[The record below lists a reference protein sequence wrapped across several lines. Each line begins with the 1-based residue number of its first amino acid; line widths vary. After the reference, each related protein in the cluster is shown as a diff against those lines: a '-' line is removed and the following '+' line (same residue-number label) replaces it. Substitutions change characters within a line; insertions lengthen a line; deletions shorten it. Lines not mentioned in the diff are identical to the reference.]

1 MPNLNFSLTATDGLL
16 PSPDLNFTPLG
27 ELNPAADSTNPQ
39 LIRLQVPNMTGVKD
53 HPGFYFGTSDNHN
66 YDFYFY
72 NDGSSTWE
80 AGNFN
85 NNAHVIND
93 YLAIYVP
100 FLTYK
105 RKYICLKASDE
116 LHVPDM
122 TNGGIY
128 YKVNDIPLKTEVSQY
143 ASYKSGG
150 NASYIPVIYSGI
162 GKFTNGQEYL
172 STINYYVSAINDH
185 IILSGDEAKPSTA
198 IVNPTGK
205 KVSVQVLVLEP
216 GVKPPSIDER
226 LTTLEDD
233 MQFVKTTLTDMSNRI
248 NALSSK
254 VDKLVDVNSAYFVSR

>member
-1 MPNLNFSLTATDGLL
+1 MPNLNFSLTATDGLT

-27 ELNPAADSTNPQ
+27 GLNPAANATTPQ
-39 LIRLQVPNMTGVKD
+39 LIKLQVPNMTGVKE
-53 HPGFYFGTSDNHN
+53 HPGFYVGTSTNWN

-72 NDGSSTWE
+72 NDGTSSWE
-80 AGNFN
+80 VGNFN
-85 NNAHVIND
+85 HNAHNITD
-93 YLAIYVP
+93 YLSIYVP
-100 FLTYK
+100 FLTYQ

-143 ASYKSGG
+143 TSYVSSG
-150 NASYIPVIYSGI
+150 NASYIPVFYSGI
-162 GKFTNGQEYL
+162 GKFDDGQEYL
-172 STINYYVSAINDH
+172 STFNYSVSAINDN
-185 IILSGDEAKPSTA
+185 ITLSADMARPSTA
-198 IVNPTGK
+198 LVNPTGK
-205 KVSVQVLVLEP
+205 KVSVQILILEP

-233 MQFVKTTLTDMSNRI
+233 MSVVKTTLASMSSKI
-248 NALSSK
+248 DALSSK